1 MKYILLLL
9 LLAGGIAACNQ
20 PKIGYLKTDQAEYLI
35 DTLVVYRTLDPER
48 NYIEENMLE
57 SGTEWWA
64 SNEISGVLGTVPIVY
79 TIEDVKALDGGDAA
93 AFLKEVKIIGGGRLY
108 YPVND
113 IKAPNGTYLIS
124 VRVSNDDHSAVLEDA
139 FRIIIKD

>member
-9 LLAGGIAACNQ
+9 LLAGGIASCNQ

-35 DTLVVYRTLDPER
+35 DTLFVYRTLDPDRSRVE
-48 NYIEENMLE
+48 YNMLRT
-57 SGTEWWA
+57 GAEWWA
-64 SNEISGVLGTVPIVY
+64 SNEVSGVLGTAPIAY
-79 TIEDVKALDGGDAA
+79 SIEDVKASDGGDAT

-124 VRVSNDDHSAVLEDA
+124 VRISNDDHSTLLEDA